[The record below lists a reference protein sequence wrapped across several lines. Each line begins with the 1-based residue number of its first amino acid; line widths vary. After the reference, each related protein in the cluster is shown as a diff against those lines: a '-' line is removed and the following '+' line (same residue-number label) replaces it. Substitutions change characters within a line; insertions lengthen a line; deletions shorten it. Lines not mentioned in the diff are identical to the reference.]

1 MSRTVKNVIYSF
13 IVLFAGALIVA
24 GAVAHFSP
32 RSEAGT
38 LQSPVLVSQ
47 PQSASVVATQLNCG
61 DYIDQGRPEFGG
73 AVDYG
78 VCWIKNKKYGIDTFA
93 SKSARD
99 SWLKI
104 ATPLGV
110 VPTWETD
117 TSVAYPARH

>member
-1 MSRTVKNVIYSF
+1 MPRTVKNVIFSF
-13 IVLFAGALIVA
+13 IALFLGALIVA

-38 LQSPVLVSQ
+38 LQTPVLVSQ
-47 PQSASVVATQLNCG
+47 PQSASVVAAQLNCG

-78 VCWIKNKKYGIDTFA
+78 ICWINNKKYGIDTFA

-104 ATPLGV
+104 TAPLGL
-110 VPTWETD
+110 VPKWETD